1 MIPEHLAVLS
11 IVFFFL
17 AALVI
22 PLVSRL
28 GAWLPHALAVATCAM
43 VFAMNAAGLPEV
55 LAAGRIRYALG
66 GWAPPIGIELI
77 LDPLSVFFV
86 LMISGIAA
94 IVLLHSRRLV
104 PVELEGRGAVFY
116 SAALLTLGALTGM
129 VLTGDLFNLYV
140 FLEIAALSGYAL
152 LGSGTARAAVA
163 TFRYLILGTVGASFY
178 LLGIGLIFLG
188 TGTLNMVDLT
198 AIVAVTGIQPLI
210 VIGLVFIVAGMGLK
224 MALFPLHLW
233 LPDVYTS
240 ASSPATALIAPL
252 GTKVAAYVIIR
263 LLLYVMEPDW
273 VRYDLPFTLVIGVL
287 GAIGIVWGS
296 IMAIAQDDL
305 RRMLAYSSV
314 SQIGYIALGIG
325 LGNAHGFIGAILH
338 ALNHAC
344 MKACLFLVSGNLRAA
359 GRSQSIAGLD
369 HSLRRSMPWTAA
381 AFTLA
386 ALSMVGLPPLAG
398 FFSKWYLLLG
408 SWERGNWAFLAVI
421 VISSLL
427 NAVYFFRVIERLYLS
442 PGDKKPADGAPEPA
456 PGRLDRYFSL
466 VFPTVIL
473 GVGLLLLGLANVAI
487 VRGLIRPMLP
497 AGF

>member
-233 LPDVYTS
+233 LPDVY
-240 ASSPATALIAPL
+240 
-252 GTKVAAYVIIR
+252 
-263 LLLYVMEPDW
+263 
-273 VRYDLPFTLVIGVL
+273 
-287 GAIGIVWGS
+287 
-296 IMAIAQDDL
+296 
-305 RRMLAYSSV
+305 
-314 SQIGYIALGIG
+314 IG
-325 LGNAHGFIGAILH
+325 LKPGHGVDRTLGNESRGLRDHPAATLRDGAGL
-338 ALNHAC
+338 
-344 MKACLFLVSGNLRAA
+344 GPLRSSFHPRDRCA
-359 GRSQSIAGLD
+359 GGDRDRLGLD
-369 HSLRRSMPWTAA
+369 HGHRAGRPPPHARVQQR
-381 AFTLA
+381 LA
-386 ALSMVGLPPLAG
+386 D
-398 FFSKWYLLLG
+398 
-408 SWERGNWAFLAVI
+408 
-421 VISSLL
+421 
-427 NAVYFFRVIERLYLS
+427 RLYCAGHRAGQRPRLHR
-442 PGDKKPADGAPEPA
+442 GDPSRPQSRVHE
-456 PGRLDRYFSL
+456 
-466 VFPTVIL
+466 
-473 GVGLLLLGLANVAI
+473 GVPVSR
-487 VRGLIRPMLP
+487 VR
-497 AGF
+497 

>member
-1 MIPEHLAVLS
+1 MIFEHLAVLS

-22 PLVSRL
+22 PLVARL
-28 GAWLPHALAVATCAM
+28 GAWLPHALAVATCAV
-43 VFAMNAAGLPEV
+43 VFAINLAGLPGV
-55 LAAGRIRYALG
+55 LAAGRIRYAVG

-77 LDPLSVFFV
+77 LDPLSIFFV
-86 LMISGIAA
+86 LMISGVAA
-94 IVLLHSRRLV
+94 VVLVHSRRPV
-104 PVELEGRGAVFY
+104 PEELEGRAGVFY
-116 SAALLTLGALTGM
+116 IAALLTLGSLTGM

-163 TFRYLILGTVGASFY
+163 TFRYLILGTVGASLY
-178 LLGIGLIFLG
+178 LLGLGLIYLG
-188 TGTLNMVDLT
+188 TGTLNMADLT
-198 AIVAVTGIQPLI
+198 AIVGVTGLQPLI

-240 ASSPATALIAPL
+240 ASTSGTALIAPL
-252 GTKVAAYVIIR
+252 GTKVAAYVLIR
-263 LLLYVMEPDW
+263 ILFFVMEPDW
-273 VRYDLPFTLVIGVL
+273 VRHDLPFTFAIGVL

-314 SQIGYIALGIG
+314 AQIGYIALGIG
-325 LGNAHGFIGAILH
+325 LGNAYGFIGAILH

-359 GRSQSIAGLD
+359 GRSQSIAALD
-369 HSLRRSMPWTAA
+369 HSLQRTMPWTAA

-408 SWERGNWAFLAVI
+408 SWEAGNGAFLAVI
-421 VISSLL
+421 VASSLL
-427 NAVYFFRVIERLYLS
+427 NAVYFFRVIERLYL
-442 PGDKKPADGAPEPA
+442 PGGDKKDGEAAPARA
-456 PGRLDRYFSL
+456 DRSPSL
-466 VFPTVIL
+466 VIPTVAL
-473 GVGLLLLGLANVAI
+473 GVALLVLGFANVAI

-497 AGF
+497 EGF